1 MRVSEA
7 PQRRSIHY
15 IEYRQTEN
23 GEWISEKFHA
33 DCELVME
40 HKIADGE
47 IAQIEA
53 GERPD
58 WTLLGLPEIR
68 CNGEVIKEYLEH

>member
-1 MRVSEA
+1 
-7 PQRRSIHY
+7 
-15 IEYRQTEN
+15 
-23 GEWISEKFHA
+23 
-33 DCELVME
+33 ME

-58 WTLLGLPEIR
+58 WTILGLPEIR